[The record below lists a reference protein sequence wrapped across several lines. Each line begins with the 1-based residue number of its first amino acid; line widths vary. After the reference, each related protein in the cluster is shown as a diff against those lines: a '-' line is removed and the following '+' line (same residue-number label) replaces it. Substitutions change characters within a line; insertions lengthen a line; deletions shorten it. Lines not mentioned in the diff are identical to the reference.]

1 MAFALA
7 RHLNKTQIIS
17 LSCLTFINFLF
28 TWKYID
34 RVTSWALPI
43 AIIYSIGLSLL
54 VSYLPSA
61 KIKEKWVT
69 VLTLLILCILSFLLF
84 QKIDPLDIKVDRW
97 SVITSFWDS
106 AFQGEYPYFAK
117 SHRQSPPGPFPIYFL
132 LGLPFYL
139 LGEIGWLSVIGIV
152 IFLLFIRKKIAKIE
166 YLKILFFTILSI
178 AVWYEILVRSTI
190 FANSAILLS
199 LLYLIRNYTYK
210 NYKVILLTA
219 LLAGVLLS
227 TRMVFGLCYAVYL
240 IHGLRTKQISW
251 PQAITWGAVCILT
264 FLLTLAPFYFLF
276 PDDFWVQNPFNI
288 QGTFLIQPYWQ
299 PVFLVMAI
307 ALGFFC
313 KSNKSLIFNYGLILF
328 SVIMIYIGT
337 HLIETVTDGT
347 FIRSERFW
355 DGGIDISYLLF
366 SLPFFI
372 LHSYSTDSSKAPA
385 I

>member
-1 MAFALA
+1 MAFALG
-7 RHLNKTQIIS
+7 RNLNKTQLVS
-17 LSCLTFINFLF
+17 LICLTFINFLF

-43 AIIYSIGLSLL
+43 AIVYSIGLSLL
-54 VSYLPSA
+54 VSYLPSL
-61 KIKEKWVT
+61 KIKEKWITVFTLVILT
-69 VLTLLILCILSFLLF
+69 VLSFVLF

-97 SVITSFWDS
+97 SVISSFWDS
-106 AFQGEYPYFAK
+106 AFQGDYPYFAK

-152 IFLLFIRKKIAKIE
+152 FFLLFFRKKIAQLD
-166 YLKILFFTILSI
+166 YLKILIFTILSI
-178 AVWYEILVRSTI
+178 AVWYEVLVRSTI
-190 FANSAILLS
+190 FTNSAILLS
-199 LLYLIRNYTYK
+199 FLYLIRNYTYK
-210 NYKVILLTA
+210 NHKAILLTA
-219 LLAGVLLS
+219 ILAGVLLS
-227 TRMVFGLCYAVYL
+227 TRMVFGLCYAIYL
-240 IHGLRTKQISW
+240 IHGLRTKQLSW
-251 PQAITWGAVCILT
+251 TQAISWGAVCIIT

-276 PDDFWVQNPFNI
+276 PGDFWVQNPFNI

-313 KSNKSLIFNYGLILF
+313 KSNKNLIFNYGLILF

-337 HLIETVTDGT
+337 HLFEMMPDGI
-347 FIRSERFW
+347 FLHLERFW
-355 DGGIDISYLLF
+355 NGGIDISYLLF

-372 LHSYSTDSSKAPA
+372 MHTYSMDSTKLPA